1 MATQVYD
8 LHAGKSF
15 TRGQSNEHLRNY
27 RVIDPAAKKY
37 GYYDPTRM
45 HLNFEVTTGGK
56 VVPVNQYYAIDRR
69 FRDSL
74 KRRGIKNPNE
84 EKIKKGLP
92 PNRNTLAN
100 IILGGSRDRM
110 LELAFGAQKYDLT
123 KGADNSHLQRKVDI
137 EKWAVDVYNWVANK
151 YGEENV
157 IAFVVHLD
165 EKNPHVH
172 CTIIPVDEKG
182 RISYN
187 KVFGGSKENARA
199 KFSEAHDEFAAINE
213 KWNLKRG
220 NGSTGRH
227 KSSAEYWKELSE
239 KCNRL
244 EGSVEEQLAL
254 LRTAQKKA
262 SIAEKSLSTM
272 VQHKMQEIENLR
284 EDIEHLEAEKDINR
298 EQLNNEYERLTNL
311 LQQLSRELE
320 DKQEKFRIAQERL
333 IKINEKIDELMR
345 KQMELVKTNDE
356 LKKELNKKYDEY
368 QDKIQDEMYINIGQ
382 YFEIIGDT
390 FMKNLQSMRDLLD
403 PSQKQCFDTVMETS
417 FIEELVQHS
426 YEIVAAATALFL
438 GYVDQATEISV
449 AAGGGGNPGTD
460 VGRRKGED
468 DDDYKYRCFVMACMM
483 TRPAK
488 RKLDQDTGGW
498 RRQG

>member
-1 MATQVYD
+1 MSKQVYD
-8 LHAGKSF
+8 LYAGKGF
-15 TRGQSNEHLRNY
+15 TRGQSTEHLRNY
-27 RVIDPAAKKY
+27 RIIDPAVKKY
-37 GYYDPTRM
+37 GYFDPTRM

-69 FRDSL
+69 FRDNL
-74 KRRGIKNPNE
+74 KRRGIKEPNE
-84 EKIKKGLP
+84 EKRKKGLT
-92 PNRNTLAN
+92 PNRNTIAN

-110 LELAFGAQKYDLT
+110 LELAFGDQKFDLK
-123 KGADNSHLQRKVDI
+123 KGADNSHLHRKEEI
-137 EKWAVDVYNWVANK
+137 EKWAVEMYNWVTTK
-151 YGEENV
+151 YGEDNV
-157 IAFVVHLD
+157 VAFIVHLD

-172 CTIIPVDEKG
+172 CTVIPVDEKG

-187 KVFGGSKENARA
+187 KIFGGSKENARA
-199 KFSEAHDEFAAINE
+199 KFNEAHDEIAAINE

-220 NGSTGRH
+220 DGSTGRH
-227 KSSAEYWKELSE
+227 KSSEEYWKELSE

-254 LRTAQKKA
+254 LRTAQRKA
-262 SIAEKSLSTM
+262 AIAEKSLSTM

-356 LKKELNKKYDEY
+356 MEKALNKKYDEY
-368 QDKIQDEMYINIGQ
+368 QDKIQDEMYVNIGQ

-390 FMKNLQSMRDLLD
+390 FMNNLQSMRDLLA
-403 PSQKQCFDTVMETS
+403 PSQKLYFDTVLKTT
-417 FIEELVQHS
+417 FIEELVLHS
-426 YEIVAAATALFL
+426 NEIVAVATALFL

-449 AAGGGGNPGTD
+449 TAGGGGNPGTD

-468 DDDYKYRCFVMACMM
+468 DEDYKYRCFVMACMM
-483 TRPAK
+483 TRPAQ
-488 RKLDQDTGGW
+488 RKLNQSTGGW
-498 RRQG
+498 RRQK

>member
-8 LHAGKSF
+8 LHNGKGFS
-15 TRGQSNEHLRNY
+15 RGQSTEHLRNY
-27 RVIDPAAKKY
+27 RVIDPEAKKY

-56 VVPVNQYYAIDRR
+56 VVPVNKSYDIDRR
-69 FRDSL
+69 FKDNL
-74 KRRGIKNPNE
+74 KRRGIKDPNE
-84 EKIKKGLP
+84 EKIKKGLT
-92 PNRNTLAN
+92 PNRNTIAN

-110 LELAFGAQKYDLT
+110 LELAFGDQKYDLT
-123 KGADNSHLQRKVDI
+123 KGADNSHLQRKEDI
-137 EKWAVDVYNWVANK
+137 EKWAVDMCNWAAKK

-157 IAFVVHLD
+157 LAFVVHLD

-172 CTIIPVDEKG
+172 CTVIPVDEKG

-187 KVFGGSKENARA
+187 KVFGGSKEDARA
-199 KFSEAHDEFAAINE
+199 KFNEAHDEIAAINE

-227 KSSAEYWKELSE
+227 KSSDEYWKELSE
-239 KCNRL
+239 KCNDL

-272 VQHKMQEIENLR
+272 VQRKMQEIDHLR

-356 LKKELNKKYDEY
+356 MEKVLNKKYDEY
-368 QDKIQDEMYINIGQ
+368 QDKIQDEMYVNIGQ
-382 YFEIIGDT
+382 YFEIIGDS
-390 FMKNLQSMRDLLD
+390 FMKNLQSMRDML
-403 PSQKQCFDTVMETS
+403 PPTQRQYFDTMMDTS

-426 YEIVAAATALFL
+426 NEIVAAATALFL

-488 RKLDQDTGGW
+488 RRLDQGTGGW
-498 RRQG
+498 RR

>member
-1 MATQVYD
+1 MSKQVYD
-8 LHAGKSF
+8 LHAGRSF
-15 TRGQSNEHLRNY
+15 TRGQSTEHLRNY
-27 RVIDPAAKKY
+27 RIIDPAAKKY
-37 GYYDPTRM
+37 GYFDPTRM
-45 HLNFEVTTGGK
+45 SLNFEITTGGK
-56 VVPVNQYYAIDRR
+56 VIPVNHLYNIDRR
-69 FRDSL
+69 LKDNL
-74 KRRGIKNPNE
+74 KRRGIKNPNA
-84 EKIKKGLP
+84 EKEKKGLP
-92 PNRNTLAN
+92 PNRRVIAN

-110 LELAFGAQKYDLT
+110 LEMAFGDQKVDLE
-123 KGADNSHLQRKVDI
+123 KGADNSHLQRKEDI
-137 EKWAVDVYNWVANK
+137 EKWAVDMYSWAAKK
-151 YGEENV
+151 YGEENIV
-157 IAFVVHLD
+157 AFIVHLD
-165 EKNPHVH
+165 ETNPHVH
-172 CTIIPVDEKG
+172 CTVIPVDEKG

-187 KVFGGSKENARA
+187 KVFGGSKEDSRA
-199 KFSEAHDEFAAINE
+199 KFSECHDEIAAINE
-213 KWNLKRG
+213 KWGLKRG
-220 NGSTGRH
+220 DGTTGRH
-227 KSSAEYWKELSE
+227 KASDEYWRELRE

-254 LRTAQKKA
+254 LRTAQRKA
-262 SIAEKSLSTM
+262 AIAEKSLSTM
-272 VQHKMQEIENLR
+272 VQRKMQEIDHLR

-320 DKQEKFRIAQERL
+320 KKQEKFRIAQERL

-449 AAGGGGNPGTD
+449 AAGGGGTPGTD

-488 RKLDQDTGGW
+488 RILDQGTGGW
-498 RRQG
+498 RR

>member
-1 MATQVYD
+1 MSKQVYD
-8 LHAGKSF
+8 LYAGKGF
-15 TRGQSNEHLRNY
+15 TRGQSTEHLRNY
-27 RVIDPAAKKY
+27 RIIDPAVKKY
-37 GYYDPTRM
+37 GYFDPTRM

-69 FRDSL
+69 FRDNL
-74 KRRGIKNPNE
+74 KRRGIKEPNE
-84 EKIKKGLP
+84 EKRKKGLT
-92 PNRNTLAN
+92 PNRNTIAN

-110 LELAFGAQKYDLT
+110 LELAFGDQKFDLK
-123 KGADNSHLQRKVDI
+123 KGADNSHLHRKEEI
-137 EKWAVDVYNWVANK
+137 EKWAVEMYNWVTTK
-151 YGEENV
+151 YGEDNV
-157 IAFVVHLD
+157 VAFIVHLD

-172 CTIIPVDEKG
+172 CTVIPVDEKG

-187 KVFGGSKENARA
+187 KIFGGSKENARA
-199 KFSEAHDEFAAINE
+199 KFNEAHDEIAAINE

-220 NGSTGRH
+220 DGSTGRH
-227 KSSAEYWKELSE
+227 KSSEEYWKELSE

-254 LRTAQKKA
+254 LRTAQRKA
-262 SIAEKSLSTM
+262 AIAEKSLSTM

-356 LKKELNKKYDEY
+356 MEKVLNKKYDEY
-368 QDKIQDEMYINIGQ
+368 QDKIQDEMYVNIGQ
-382 YFEIIGDT
+382 YFEINGDT
-390 FMKNLQSMRDLLD
+390 FMNNLQSMRDLLA
-403 PSQKQCFDTVMETS
+403 PSQKLYFDTVLKTT
-417 FIEELVQHS
+417 FIEELVLHS
-426 YEIVAAATALFL
+426 NEIVAVATALFL

-449 AAGGGGNPGTD
+449 TAGGGGNPGTD

-468 DDDYKYRCFVMACMM
+468 DEDYKYRCFVMACMM
-483 TRPAK
+483 TRPAQ
-488 RKLDQDTGGW
+488 RKLNQSTGGW
-498 RRQG
+498 RR

>member
-1 MATQVYD
+1 MSKQVYD

-15 TRGQSNEHLRNY
+15 SRGQSTEHLRNY
-27 RVIDPAAKKY
+27 RVIDPEVKKY

-45 HLNFEVTTGGK
+45 RLNFEVTTGGK
-56 VVPVNQYYAIDRR
+56 VIPVNQNYHIDRR
-69 FRDSL
+69 FKDNL
-74 KRRGIKNPNE
+74 KRRGIKDPNE
-84 EKIKKGLP
+84 EKRKKGLP
-92 PNRNTLAN
+92 PNRRVIGN

-110 LELAFGAQKYDLT
+110 LELAFGNQTYDLR
-123 KGADNSHLQRKVDI
+123 KGADNSHLQRKEDI
-137 EKWAVDVYNWVANK
+137 ERWAIDMYNWAAKK

-157 IAFVVHLD
+157 LAFVVHLD

-172 CTIIPVDEKG
+172 CTVIPVDEKG

-187 KVFGGSKENARA
+187 KVFGGSKEDARA
-199 KFSEAHDEFAAINE
+199 KFNEAHDEIAAINE

-220 NGSTGRH
+220 NGSTGKH
-227 KSSAEYWKELSE
+227 KSSDEYWKELSE

-272 VQHKMQEIENLR
+272 VQRKMQEIDHLR

-345 KQMELVKTNDE
+345 KQMELVKTNNE
-356 LKKELNKKYDEY
+356 MEKVLNKKYDVY
-368 QDKIQDEMYINIGQ
+368 QDKIQDEMYVNIGQ
-382 YFEIIGDT
+382 YFEIISDS
-390 FMKNLQSMRDLLD
+390 FMKNLQSMRNML
-403 PSQKQCFDTVMETS
+403 PPTQRQYFDTMMDTS

-426 YEIVAAATALFL
+426 NEIVAAATALFL
-438 GYVDQATEISV
+438 GYVDQATQIAAS
-449 AAGGGGNPGTD
+449 AGGGGSTGGD
-460 VGRRKGED
+460 VGRRKDED
-468 DDDYKYRCFVMACMM
+468 DEDYKYRCFVMACMM
-483 TRPAK
+483 MKPAS
-488 RKLDQDTGGW
+488 RKLK
-498 RRQG
+498 R

>member
-1 MATQVYD
+1 MSKQVYD
-8 LHAGKSF
+8 LHAGKGF
-15 TRGQSNEHLRNY
+15 TRGQSTEHLRNY
-27 RVIDPAAKKY
+27 RIIDPEVKKY
-37 GYYDPTRM
+37 GYFDPTRM

-69 FRDSL
+69 FRDNL
-74 KRRGIKNPNE
+74 KRRGIKEPNE
-84 EKIKKGLP
+84 EKRKKGLT
-92 PNRNTLAN
+92 PNRNTIAN

-110 LELAFGAQKYDLT
+110 LELAFGDQKFDLK
-123 KGADNSHLQRKVDI
+123 KGADNSHLHRKEEI
-137 EKWAVDVYNWVANK
+137 EKWAVEMYNWVTTK
-151 YGEENV
+151 YGEDNV
-157 IAFVVHLD
+157 VAFIVHLD

-172 CTIIPVDEKG
+172 CTVIPVDEKG

-187 KVFGGSKENARA
+187 KIFGGSKENARA
-199 KFSEAHDEFAAINE
+199 KFNEAHDEIAAINE

-220 NGSTGRH
+220 DGSTGRH
-227 KSSAEYWKELSE
+227 KSSEEYWKELSE

-254 LRTAQKKA
+254 LRTAQRKA
-262 SIAEKSLSTM
+262 AIAEKSLSTM

-356 LKKELNKKYDEY
+356 MEKVLNKKYDEY
-368 QDKIQDEMYINIGQ
+368 QDKIQDEMYVNIGQ
-382 YFEIIGDT
+382 YFEIIGDS
-390 FMKNLQSMRDLLD
+390 FMKNLQSMRDML
-403 PSQKQCFDTVMETS
+403 PPTQRQYFDTMMDTS

-426 YEIVAAATALFL
+426 NEIVAVATALFL

-449 AAGGGGNPGTD
+449 TAGGGGNPGTD

-468 DDDYKYRCFVMACMM
+468 DEDYKYRCFVMACMM
-483 TRPAK
+483 TRPAQ
-488 RKLDQDTGGW
+488 RKLNQSTGGW
-498 RRQG
+498 RR

>member
-1 MATQVYD
+1 MATQVFD

-15 TRGQSNEHLRNY
+15 TRGQSTEHLRNY
-27 RVIDPAAKKY
+27 RIIDPAAKKY

-56 VVPVNQYYAIDRR
+56 VVPVNQFYAIDSR
-69 FRDSL
+69 FRDCL
-74 KRRGIKNPNE
+74 KKRGIKDPNE
-84 EKIKKGLP
+84 EKKKKGLP
-92 PNRNTLAN
+92 ANRRVIAN
-100 IILGGSRDRM
+100 IILGGSSDRM
-110 LELAFGAQKYDLT
+110 LELAFGAQTYDLRR
-123 KGADNSHLQRKVDI
+123 GADNSHLQRKEDI
-137 EKWAVDVYNWVANK
+137 EKWAVDIYNWVTTK
-151 YGEENV
+151 YGEDNV
-157 IAFVVHLD
+157 VAFIVHLD

-172 CTIIPVDEKG
+172 CTVIPVDEKG
-182 RISYN
+182 RISFN
-187 KVFGGSKENARA
+187 KVFGGSKEATRA
-199 KFSEAHDEFAAINE
+199 KFNEAHDEIAAINE

-227 KSSAEYWKELSE
+227 KSSEEYWKELSE
-239 KCNRL
+239 KCNNL

-254 LRTAQKKA
+254 LQTAQRKA
-262 SIAEKSLSTM
+262 AIAEKSLSTM
-272 VQHKMQEIENLR
+272 VQRKMQEIDHLR

-298 EQLNNEYERLTNL
+298 EQLHNEYERLNNL
-311 LQQLSRELE
+311 LIQLSKQLE
-320 DKQEKFRIAQERL
+320 DKREKYRIAQERL
-333 IKINEKIDELMR
+333 MKINEKINELMQ
-345 KQMELVKTNDE
+345 KQMELVKSNDE
-356 LKKELNKKYDEY
+356 MEKVIHRKYDEY

-382 YFEIIGDT
+382 YFEIIGDS

-403 PSQKQCFDTVMETS
+403 PSQKQFFDTVMETS

-488 RKLDQDTGGW
+488 RKLDQGTGGW
-498 RRQG
+498 RR